1 MEIWFPNETCVL
13 TMQNNQNRNKRH
25 FQSHHI
31 WVMWIFIEIIF
42 IHYIFNEIAVDD
54 NVLKIRQQQCNFYRW
69 IEAFR
74 THSHLIAQT
83 NPIELKKNTR
93 YSYNHLFSFS
103 FFFLEYTLSFFHRWF
118 VAVAIAISVHVTAR
132 SAFGTQRIWF
142 LAGSSCSCCNHSH
155 LI

>member
-1 MEIWFPNETCVL
+1 MNLIRKQRKKWKKNGNLILLEFPNQTCVL

-103 FFFLEYTLSFFHRWF
+103 FFFSNILFRFSIVGSLPLPL
-118 VAVAIAISVHVTAR
+118 
-132 SAFGTQRIWF
+132 QF
-142 LAGSSCSCCNHSH
+142 LYM
-155 LI
+155 